1 MGETETIVAEAKA
14 GEGEWVSTASGKLI
28 KEPEKIEAEVTD
40 VEVYREPKTVE
51 DYAFRI
57 LNVYQDMPELAKH
70 ILIRRACGETVASI
84 GKALTK
90 NEATIRYYIRE
101 YKLDGMSKEGQVIMA
116 LMVNASLRAIQLT
129 ALGSLK
135 LDDITKLSAKDR
147 VYLANQ
153 CQQAMNMN
161 KSKPIEVPKKS
172 EKELIA
178 ELPREKGI
186 GEDL

>member
-1 MGETETIVAEAKA
+1 MNNSTSVTSAPEVLPERVDIT
-14 GEGEWVSTASGKLI
+14 EGELLT
-28 KEPEKIEAEVTD
+28 EPQ
-40 VEVYREPKTVE
+40 TVE

-57 LNVYQDMPELAKH
+57 LNVYQDIPEIAKH
-70 ILIRRACGETVASI
+70 ILIRRACGESVVSI
-84 GKALTK
+84 GRALGK
-90 NEATIRYYIRE
+90 NEATIRYYIRD

-135 LDDITKLSAKDR
+135 LDDITKLTAKDR

-161 KSKPIEVPKKS
+161 KVKPITPPKKTQ
-172 EKELIA
+172 EELLE
-178 ELPREKGI
+178 ELPSGPVVTRESLGYARAPKV
-186 GEDL
+186 